1 MSSDY
6 RDDTTS
12 FFRCARP
19 LGLPLRMWPPV
30 AVADDYGAAACTSRS
45 EEGSRVL
52 VVTRRPP
59 PRDVL
64 KAFTHA
70 QCIATLSHPTRRDA
84 DSNFFVSSPAP
95 EAVVDA
101 QSTKFLIIRIQI
113 NELAAEIFA
122 TRESATALTRVRTRE
137 MMARVSRCCF
147 DSRKSPRKY
156 PMGVMLQQSR

>member
-1 MSSDY
+1 MSSDD

-70 QCIATLSHPTRRDA
+70 ECIATLSDPTRCDA
-84 DSNFFVSSPAP
+84 NSNFLSLRPRRT
-95 EAVVDA
+95 VVVAA
-101 QSTKFLIIRIQI
+101 QSTKFLIVRIRI
-113 NELAAEIFA
+113 NEVVAEIFA
-122 TRESATALTRVRTRE
+122 TRASVAALIRVRTRE

-156 PMGVMLQQSR
+156 PMGAMLQQSR